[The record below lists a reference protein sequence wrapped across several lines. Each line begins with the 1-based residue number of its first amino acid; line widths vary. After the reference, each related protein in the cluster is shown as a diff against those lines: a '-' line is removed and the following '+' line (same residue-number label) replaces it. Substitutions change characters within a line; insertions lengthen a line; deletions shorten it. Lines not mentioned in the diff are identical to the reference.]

1 MIIKSLHVNN
11 FRSIENETLQCD
23 DLTMLLGTNGAG
35 KSSFLKALDI
45 FYSTRMMITDND
57 YYARDTSKNIT
68 ITVTFKDLTDNEKKL
83 FSKYIENEELVVEK
97 EISWSQDKVVQRYY
111 GKSFLNPDFNGIR
124 TALDNSTPVGEL
136 KNIYES
142 VRSKRNYNDLP
153 KWTKKGNVQQTLE
166 EWENKH
172 PSKCTIQRDNGRF
185 FGFKEVGESHLERYT
200 KFLLIP
206 AVRDASEDSN
216 EGKESV
222 LTQIMDLVIR
232 GTLEKREE
240 IRQLQENIKVMYR
253 EAIISPNFNQLNE
266 LEESINKLFNTYIPD
281 MGIDLNWIEEDFQI
295 PLPKTTVR
303 VIEDGF
309 QVPVEC
315 TGHGIQRAFILTMLQ
330 KLATLHTM
338 VKEKSSKKSVESIYS
353 STLEDEITPNIILA
367 IEEPELYQ
375 HPNKQRY
382 LARILT
388 ELATGKMESVT
399 GRTQVIYCTHSP
411 LFVNMEDFEKLRILR
426 KEAKQPGTPKQ
437 TKVYMA
443 DLNTVAERLFTAQG
457 HSSNESMDQTPYDSA
472 TLRPRLK
479 TLMTPWMNEGFFA
492 DAVVL
497 VEGEEDRAAILAV
510 AEILGYDF
518 DGMGIAVIPCN
529 GKNNVDR
536 PSVIFETL
544 GIPVYTVWDNDFS
557 KDKKDPSKKNRYLLN
572 LFSNGK
578 YDSDDVYP
586 EIVESRFAC
595 FKECLTKK
603 IESDFGREFYD
614 NTMNEIFQE
623 YSFEK
628 DQGKKNPFVIK
639 ELFEKAKRN
648 GKHCEMLEEIVR
660 KIVELKKTNG

>member
-1 MIIKSLHVNN
+1 LS
-11 FRSIENETLQCD
+11 
-23 DLTMLLGTNGAG
+23 
-35 KSSFLKALDI
+35 
-45 FYSTRMMITDND
+45 
-57 YYARDTSKNIT
+57 
-68 ITVTFKDLTDNEKKL
+68 
-83 FSKYIENEELVVEK
+83 
-97 EISWSQDKVVQRYY
+97 
-111 GKSFLNPDFNGIR
+111 
-124 TALDNSTPVGEL
+124 
-136 KNIYES
+136 
-142 VRSKRNYNDLP
+142 
-153 KWTKKGNVQQTLE
+153 
-166 EWENKH
+166 
-172 PSKCTIQRDNGRF
+172 
-185 FGFKEVGESHLERYT
+185 
-200 KFLLIP
+200 
-206 AVRDASEDSN
+206 
-216 EGKESV
+216 
-222 LTQIMDLVIR
+222 
-232 GTLEKREE
+232 
-240 IRQLQENIKVMYR
+240 
-253 EAIISPNFNQLNE
+253 
-266 LEESINKLFNTYIPD
+266 
-281 MGIDLNWIEEDFQI
+281 WIEEDFQI

-338 VKEKSSKKSVESIYS
+338 VKEKSSKNLVESIYS

-426 KEAKQPGTPKQ
+426 KEAKQPGMPKQ

-443 DLNTVAERLFTAQG
+443 DLNTVAERLFTAQD
-457 HSSNESMDQTPYDSA
+457 HSSNESMDRTPYDSA

-536 PSVIFETL
+536 PSVIFEAL

-557 KDKKDPSKKNRYLLN
+557 KGKKDTAKKNRYLLN

-595 FKECLTKK
+595 FKECLTEK
-603 IESDFGREFYD
+603 IKSDFGREFYD

-648 GKHCEMLEEIVR
+648 GKHCEMLEKIVR